1 MRKEIHCIKP
11 EYLIEA
17 DKNEASTIKHYEVC
31 KRLHFLLSASPIVI
45 FQNLRSKGQGFY
57 SLLEILFLKIIVDL
71 QCCISFRYM
80 VKGFSYTY
88 IYIYYYYY
96 SDYIPLYI
104 ITKY

>member
-1 MRKEIHCIKP
+1 MRKKIHSIKP

-17 DKNEASTIKHYEVC
+17 DKNEASTIEHYEVN
-31 KRLHFLLSASPIVI
+31 KRLHFLLSASPVII

-71 QCCISFRYM
+71 QCCISFRYT

-88 IYIYYYYY
+88 IDIYYY
-96 SDYIPLYI
+96 SDYFPLYI